1 MEWTTPVAPSALP
14 LEGAPPADRQSRSRG
29 GRLVAPVRCI
39 ESAASAPW
47 ITEMKLPRTSVCGP
61 EPTFGV
67 RFRARRSAR
76 QRRVRAGRS
85 ASLRRPA
92 LRAGCHAMLGL
103 VARRRTHCVRFALCV
118 QTTAPSQRTKRA
130 ARAATS
136 PALLGASEARCNL
149 PGRASA
155 ATAMVF
161 DDPHATTGGL
171 RGRRYPAGAISV
183 ATSSAGPGSARAQR
197 ALRPLTRRSC
207 LSAESAAN
215 AASSAARPR
224 TEQRSAVGA
233 QRRPPQHEPPAGAA
247 CRDARPLRESGLPRE
262 SSLPRTAATG
272 RKLKS
277 THRYV
282 SCVAGAHGAV
292 ESLR

>member
-1 MEWTTPVAPSALP
+1 
-14 LEGAPPADRQSRSRG
+14 
-29 GRLVAPVRCI
+29 
-39 ESAASAPW
+39 
-47 ITEMKLPRTSVCGP
+47 MKLPRMSPFGP
-61 EPTFGV
+61 ELNLVV
-67 RFRARRSAR
+67 RFRARRWAR

-92 LRAGCHAMLGL
+92 LRAGCPAMLGL

-136 PALLGASEARCNL
+136 PALLGASEARCSL
-149 PGRASA
+149 PGRAF
-155 ATAMVF
+155 ATTEVAL
-161 DDPHATTGGL
+161 DHPHAPTGGL

-207 LSAESAAN
+207 LSAVSAAN

-233 QRRPPQHEPPAGAA
+233 KRRPPQHEPPAGTA
-247 CRDARPLRESGLPRE
+247 CRDARPLRES
-262 SSLPRTAATG
+262 SLPRW
-272 RKLKS
+272 S
-277 THRYV
+277 D
-282 SCVAGAHGAV
+282 
-292 ESLR
+292 